1 MKHQQKRPAG
11 AFEEFF
17 GISEGEFGKKIADV
31 IDGKVERSILDMRVK
46 MREME
51 RTIKELQL
59 MMDRMYLERCS
70 ERKEGYIST
79 YPECENCRRNAANP
93 VRPRGCDGAKEV
105 TVIQTVS
112 LRGTGTLNDLCHL
125 VEEYW
130 TKDGKKIGEVIVN

>member
-17 GISEGEFGKKIADV
+17 GISECEFGKKIADV

-59 MMDRMYLERCS
+59 MMDRMYLDRCRGGSDEQSNRCNDER
-70 ERKEGYIST
+70 R
-79 YPECENCRRNAANP
+79 
-93 VRPRGCDGAKEV
+93 D
-105 TVIQTVS
+105 
-112 LRGTGTLNDLCHL
+112 
-125 VEEYW
+125 
-130 TKDGKKIGEVIVN
+130 

>member
-70 ERKEGYIST
+70 DNSDKQSNQCNDE
-79 YPECENCRRNAANP
+79 RRNQD
-93 VRPRGCDGAKEV
+93 DGRE
-105 TVIQTVS
+105 T
-112 LRGTGTLNDLCHL
+112 N
-125 VEEYW
+125 
-130 TKDGKKIGEVIVN
+130 